1 MILTGKTISE
11 LEQIYTNQPAMGDVI
26 LSELDV
32 RKARRLAKGLDEKA
46 QAKALRNMIQGN
58 QQRRTERVNSGS
70 QTASIAQNQ
79 EVYWISHLDDSGKYI
94 EAFQAPLERVRQIQA
109 QNKGCIYYHDGSWRK
124 ISELLPEDR
133 HLVSF
138 NPTTEQEEARQL
150 FQNQEDMRIFAFAG
164 AGKTSTLKLLSK
176 STTRG
181 GIYFA
186 FNRAIVNE
194 AAGAFPTRVECK
206 TIHSHAKRAIR
217 TRFPS
222 LSNQKLVGKVT
233 PKLVIEHIS
242 IPELDCGA
250 MKLLPEQVAGVALAT
265 IRRFAYSRHD
275 DFSQISVPLF
285 GVLANLERDD
295 HAKQAFSLSVKELAS
310 RIWGNM
316 IDARSALPLGHDGYL
331 KLWALTHPRIATD
344 YILLDEAQDTNEVVL
359 EVLRSQQCQVVYVGD
374 EHQQI
379 YEWRGAVN
387 ALQQIETPLQCRLTK
402 SFRFGQPIADLANI
416 ILRKLGERSRISG
429 NEKCHSCL
437 GPVPA
442 PKAIIARTNAGV
454 LATIVSQFDG
464 GRRVYVEGG
473 VKDLQRLIRGVYQ
486 LRDHGRSDVPEFFG
500 FESWEDVVAYSETE
514 FGQELAT
521 FVSLVQSI
529 GLGRLWHLL
538 KQVEPSAETAQVA
551 VSTVHKAK
559 GREWESVRLC
569 DDFIVAE
576 TDDNGKPMSISHED
590 LRVIYVAITRACNA
604 LEIGPNLSSLIQIQ

>member
-1 MILTGKTISE
+1 MTLTGKTITE
-11 LEQIYTNQPAMGDVI
+11 LEQLYANQPAMGDAI
-26 LSELDV
+26 LNELEI
-32 RKARRLAKGLDEKA
+32 RRSRRHTKGLDEKA
-46 QAKALRNMIQGN
+46 SAKALRNKIQGK
-58 QQRRTERVNSGS
+58 QKRRSERVNSGS
-70 QTASIAQNQ
+70 PSTSIAQNQ

-94 EAFQAPLERVRQIQA
+94 EAFQAPLERIRQIQA
-109 QNKGCIYYHDGSWRK
+109 QNKECIYYHEGGWRQ

-133 HLVSF
+133 SLVSF
-138 NPTTEQEEARQL
+138 NPTREQEEARQL
-150 FQNQEDMRIFAFAG
+150 FQDQQDMKIFAFAG
-164 AGKTSTLKLLSK
+164 AGKTSTLKLLAK
-176 STTRG
+176 STARG

-217 TRFPS
+217 TRFPG
-222 LSNQKLVGKVT
+222 LSNPKLVGKVT

-242 IPELDCGA
+242 IPEIECGA
-250 MKLLPEQVAGVALAT
+250 IKLLPEQVAGVALAT
-265 IRRFAYSRHD
+265 IRRFAYSGHD

-285 GVLANLERDD
+285 GVLANLARDD
-295 HAKQAFSLSVKELAS
+295 HARQAFSLSVKELAN

-359 EVLRSQQCQVVYVGD
+359 DVLQSQQCQVVYVGD
-374 EHQQI
+374 KHQQI

-387 ALQQIETPLQCRLTK
+387 ALQQISTPRECRLTK

-416 ILRKLGERSRISG
+416 ILRKLGEPSRISG
-429 NEKCHSCL
+429 NEKCHSYL
-437 GPVPA
+437 GKVPA

-454 LATIVSQFDG
+454 LATLVSQFDG

-486 LRDHGRSDVPEFFG
+486 LRDYARSDVPEFFG

-538 KQVEPSAETAQVA
+538 KQVEPSAETAQVT

-559 GREWESVRLC
+559 GREWESVRLS
-569 DDFIVAE
+569 DDFVVAE
-576 TDDNGKPMSISHED
+576 TDEKGKPMPVSQED
-590 LRVIYVAITRACNA
+590 LRVIYVAVTRACNA
-604 LEIGPNLSSLIQIQ
+604 LEIGPQLASFIQI